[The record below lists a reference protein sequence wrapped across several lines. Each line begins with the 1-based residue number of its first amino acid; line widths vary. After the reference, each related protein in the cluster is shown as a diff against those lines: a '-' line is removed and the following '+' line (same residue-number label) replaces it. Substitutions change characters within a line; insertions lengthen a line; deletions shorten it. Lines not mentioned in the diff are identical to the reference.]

1 MTTLLLDSA
10 ISKMFERRVAPVLA
24 ARGIVT
30 RGSSFDQMILYLREQ
45 LRAWA
50 VTVRRPNVGAIGKV
64 DFSRRPLR
72 FFDCRIRVPD
82 LPDGFR
88 KEAAVRTRGVFGMTA
103 LGELCDAGMIQTTD
117 VKSLSESGTL
127 VALTCREI
135 TLLADVLP
143 GKDCWIAVEVWPNEL
158 LPMNLVIQ
166 RPEKPW
172 FLNADGLEVVPLE
185 HDRAGFGTKCPKCDG
200 SGSVECG
207 KCGGTG
213 VHKPRTDCNRCGG
226 RGNFS
231 VVCRKCGGSGSFEA
245 ECRRCGGSGSHKGG
259 TCYGCNGSGRKELD
273 CRPCDGTGGITREC
287 RACEGRGYF
296 PQLDCSLCEGSGAL
310 ECSRCGGTGVLH
322 ARFST
327 CDGTYSIACRGKD
340 GTKAIRALAPRE
352 ITIFDW
358 EAGSPVAV
366 RNGAG
371 HMLEEVLDSTG
382 TARVCDPD
390 KYARIAEHCRQFKE
404 IKHCLDQSLEAR
416 DLRETRPVCV
426 GRPGASVSRSQGGVV
441 YEFPVISG
449 SSKKWVR
456 EGLLPF
462 PHKTLVQLGHQ
473 QPDGSLSPI
482 DLPVQGGPTIG
493 NQGAPVL
500 VGCSGQ
506 GKSYRLAVRFPLE
519 VDPSSLPPESCLK
532 PAVPPPPELAQLRHL
547 HRWCSQDNWGHPV
560 LHAIVC
566 PSHDKNSDL
575 QVRLFSSSIA
585 RFPRQVEAVQLGVS
599 DVPLGL
605 IKGPPGT
612 GKTTVITEIV
622 RQLIDRGQRVLVCSQ
637 THQAVQNVLE
647 RLHREGGIR
656 MIRHGHEADL
666 TDLER
671 RYRAGGVEDEYCT
684 SVRTRSHEALL
695 AYQKRLEFLDQA
707 TEALPR
713 ARDAAARLADVR
725 RQAAAELERLAQQRS
740 CELGE
745 ADRVLAQQIAEANAK
760 AQMALQDTQAR
771 DHAAKRD
778 LKRVQNAIG
787 KTERRRDATE
797 RAHVR
802 EAGKKPEVV
811 EVKSTLRQALRDAL
825 LPNWAV
831 GATALQD
838 RYSRCCNQLDTLR
851 PVERKLLDAIEAI
864 AAETEAIHLNLE
876 REVAKFTAEHD
887 AKIAVS
893 ESRYSEQT
901 AATRQQV
908 AADERQ
914 LRAIQ
919 ASAMPL
925 AEEVGV
931 SLTDDAPPEAW
942 QTAVDRVQNERP
954 SVFERAE
961 FLSRWL
967 RDIEAEP
974 AALVTCCWDHIQVFF
989 STCVGLA
996 SWRRLVER
1004 GRNAVDLVIIDE
1016 AAHATAP
1023 ETLIPMLYSQR
1034 VLLIGDEMQLP
1045 PLAPPELDKC
1055 RTQCPVVAHSGSTP
1069 RHGAQNGG
1077 IAAEV
1082 AMSHCWLERSL
1093 FEWLWLNC
1101 PDIPRV
1107 MLDTQFRMHP
1117 AIADFVGS
1125 VFYPEGLHTEVDEN
1139 ERTIAFGEF
1148 NRAVCLIPTSAYRDR
1163 FEEYFD
1169 PGYHNRL
1176 EAKIVRRV
1184 LEKAETELTDPQT
1197 FGVITP
1203 YAHQVEL
1210 MLRELGTML
1219 TAFQKVRL
1227 AADDVASV
1235 DSFQGSERDV
1245 IVISF
1250 VRSPASCKRCNGT
1263 GIRRGQRCE
1272 YCDGQGWRGTGLTF
1286 ARDLRRLNVAFSRA
1300 RKMLILVGDI
1310 DALTNSK
1317 YRGGAPGGRVLAM
1330 FRDYVGDRGKVLHVW
1345 ERDHDNR

>member
-1 MTTLLLDSA
+1 
-10 ISKMFERRVAPVLA
+10 MFQRRVAPVLA
-24 ARGIVT
+24 ARGVVT
-30 RGSSFDQMILYLREQ
+30 RGSSFDQIILYLREQ

-64 DFSRRPLR
+64 DFSRRPPR
-72 FFDCRIRVPD
+72 FLDCRIRVPD

-88 KEAAVRTRGVFGMTA
+88 KEAAVRIRGVFGTMT
-103 LGELCDAGMIQTTD
+103 LGELCNAGMSQTTD
-117 VKSLSESGTL
+117 VESLCESGTL
-127 VALTCREI
+127 LALTCREI

-158 LPMNLVIQ
+158 LPMKWVIQ
-166 RPEKPW
+166 RPQKPW
-172 FLNADGLEVVPLE
+172 FLNADRIDVVPLE
-185 HDRAGFGTKCPKCDG
+185 HDRVGFGIKCPKCDG

-259 TCYGCNGSGRKELD
+259 ICYGCNGSGRKEFD
-273 CRPCDGTGGITREC
+273 CHPCHGTGRRTLEC
-287 RACEGRGYF
+287 KACEGRGYF

-340 GTKAIRALAPRE
+340 GTKAIRALTPRQ
-352 ITIFDW
+352 ITLFDW
-358 EAGSPVAV
+358 GTSSNVDICT
-366 RNGAG
+366 GAAQ
-371 HMLEEVLDSTG
+371 MLHEVLEATG
-382 TARVCDPD
+382 PTRACDPE
-390 KYARIAEHCRQFKE
+390 KIARIADHCRQLRAVE
-404 IKHCLDQSLEAR
+404 RCLTQSLEAR
-416 DLRETRPVCV
+416 DLRETRTVCV

-462 PHKTLVQLGHQ
+462 PRKTPVQLEHQ
-473 QPDGSLSPI
+473 QPNGSLSPI
-482 DLPVQGGPTIG
+482 DLPVQCGPTIG
-493 NQGAPVL
+493 NQAAPVL

-506 GKSYRLAVRFPLE
+506 GKHYRLAIRFPLE
-519 VDPSSLPPESCLK
+519 FDPSSLPPESYLT
-532 PAVPPPPELAQLRHL
+532 PAVLPPPEIAQLRHL

-566 PSHDKNSDL
+566 PSHDENSDL

-585 RFPRQVEAVQLGVS
+585 RYPRQVEAVRLGVS
-599 DVPLGL
+599 KVPLGL

-622 RQLIDRGQRVLVCSQ
+622 RQLIDRGQRVLICSQ

-684 SVRTRSHEALL
+684 SVRTRSHEVLL

-713 ARDAAARLADVR
+713 ARNAAARLADAR

-740 CELGE
+740 YELGE
-745 ADRVLAQQIAEANAK
+745 ADRILAQQREEANAK
-760 AQMALQDTQAR
+760 AQMALQSTQAR
-771 DHAAKRD
+771 DRAAKRD

-787 KTERRRDATE
+787 KTERRRDAAE

-802 EAGKKPEVV
+802 KTGKKPEVV
-811 EVKSTLRQALRDAL
+811 EVRTTWRLALRDAL

-838 RYSRCCNQLDTLR
+838 RYSRCCHELHKLRLD
-851 PVERKLLDAIEAI
+851 ERKLLDAIETI
-864 AAETEAIHLNLE
+864 AAETKAIHLNLE
-876 REVAKFTAEHD
+876 REVAKFTAEHE

-893 ESRYSEQT
+893 ESRYNEQT
-901 AATRQQV
+901 SATRQQL
-908 AADERQ
+908 AAEERQ
-914 LRAIQ
+914 LREIQ
-919 ASAMPL
+919 AAAMPF
-925 AEEVGV
+925 AVGV
-931 SLTDDAPPEAW
+931 GISLTDDAPPEAW
-942 QTAVDRVQNERP
+942 QTAVDRAQNDRHSVSER
-954 SVFERAE
+954 VE

-974 AALVTCCWDHIQVFF
+974 AALVTFCWDHIQVFF

-996 SWRRLVER
+996 SWRSFVER

-1055 RTQCPVVAHSGSTP
+1055 RTQCPVVAPTGSAPQHDT
-1069 RHGAQNGG
+1069 QQGG

-1082 AMSHCWLERSL
+1082 EMSPCWLERSL
-1093 FEWLWLNC
+1093 FEWLWRNC
-1101 PDIPRV
+1101 CDIPRV

-1125 VFYPEGLHTEVDEN
+1125 VFYPEGLHTAVDEN

-1148 NRAVCLIPTSAYRDR
+1148 NRPVCLIPTSAYKDR
-1163 FEEYFD
+1163 FEEYLA
-1169 PGYHNRL
+1169 PGYRNYL
-1176 EAKIVRRV
+1176 EARIVRRV
-1184 LEKAETELTDPQT
+1184 LEKAELELAESQS

-1203 YAHQVEL
+1203 YAHQVDL
-1210 MLRELGTML
+1210 ILRELDTML
-1219 TAFQKVRL
+1219 PSLQKVRL

-1250 VRSPASCKRCNGT
+1250 VRSPASCTRCEGT
-1263 GIRRGQRCE
+1263 GVRQRGQRCD
-1272 YCDGQGWRGTGLTF
+1272 YCDGKGWRGTGLTF

-1310 DALTNSK
+1310 DALTDSR

-1330 FRDYVGDRGKVLHVW
+1330 FRDYVRDRGKVLHVW
-1345 ERDHDNR
+1345 ERGHDNS